1 MTKAE
6 LIARVAEQSG
16 MTKKETAEILNLTL
30 NTIVD
35 TLSTGERVQL
45 VGFGSFEVK
54 QRAARM
60 GRDMANGGG
69 PIQLPPTKAVQF
81 RAGKNLKELVSQL

>member
-6 LIARVAEQSG
+6 LCARVAEQTDL
-16 MTKKETAEILNLTL
+16 TKKETEELLNLIL
-30 NTIVD
+30 NTIAD

-54 QRAARM
+54 ERAARM
-60 GRDMANGGG
+60 GRDMKSGQ
-69 PIQLPPTKAVQF
+69 PLYVPPTKAVQF
-81 RAGKNLKELVSQL
+81 KAGKNLKEIVK

>member
-6 LIARVAEQSG
+6 LCARVAEQTDL
-16 MTKKETAEILNLTL
+16 TKKETEELLNLIL
-30 NTIVD
+30 NTIAD

-54 QRAARM
+54 ERAARM
-60 GRDMANGGG
+60 GRDMKNGK
-69 PIQLPPTKAVQF
+69 PLYVPPTKAVQF
-81 RAGKNLKELVSQL
+81 KAGKNLKEIVK